1 MWKYY
6 VNLFIYRCYFHEHFH
21 YILFRQSN
29 SQQIWHDSSLPMNTD
44 CCAGKS
50 LSKLLSQQSIN
61 KRNWRLWQS
70 AVAACQT
77 TSNSG
82 YRDGHVASR
91 TKDSFGILCLDTA
104 RSISDKPIAATVA
117 VCGSLASRTVAAS
130 CKVPG
135 RSRQTDAV
143 VLSFVYCQYREKQ
156 TASCSDAVDLGVWPW
171 NRKVIN
177 GFSYMTP
184 CHDQPVAVAVLME
197 R

>member
-91 TKDSFGILCLDTA
+91 TKDSFGILWLDTA

-117 VCGSLASRTVAAS
+117 GVATWPAAPWLHRARFPVGLGKPMPLYWVSFTASIEKSRLRRVAMLSTLASDLETERSSTDSVIWLH
-130 CKVPG
+130 VTTNPW
-135 RSRQTDAV
+135 RSR
-143 VLSFVYCQYREKQ
+143 
-156 TASCSDAVDLGVWPW
+156 
-171 NRKVIN
+171 
-177 GFSYMTP
+177 
-184 CHDQPVAVAVLME
+184 
-197 R
+197 